1 MQKLLALAKTKFS
14 EHDYQCVEYA
24 LEFAVKAHQGQ
35 LRMSGEPYINHP
47 IQTAIIL
54 LNLGMDTA
62 TVISAI
68 LHDVLEDTK
77 VSEGEVKQKF
87 GEQILSLVI
96 GVTKISKIRY
106 TSEKEAQA
114 ENIRKLFFA
123 MAEDIRVLIIKLADR
138 LHNMR
143 TLDYIGKEKQQRI
156 ALETLEIYAPLA
168 GRLGISSFKTE
179 LEDLCMKYLYPKEF
193 QELSNAI
200 ELKREERMGF
210 VNKIALDIEQ
220 QLKELNIKGEVKG
233 RPKHFYSIFKKMK
246 STDKTLDQIYDLIAV
261 RVIVETLSDCYTMLG
276 LIHSIW
282 RPVPG
287 RFKDYIAMPKPNMY
301 QSLHTTVVSN
311 FGTTFEI
318 QIRTY
323 EMNNVAEYGIAAHW
337 MYKEGEKQDDDYA
350 SKLSWVKEMMEVQ
363 ADLKDSVEF
372 METLKLDVLSN
383 EIYVFSPK
391 GDVFNLPRGANC
403 IDFAYAV
410 HSAVGNKCVGA
421 KINNK
426 IVPLGTPLNNG
437 DIIEIL
443 TQANSKGPS
452 RDWLKIA
459 KTASARAK
467 IRSFFKKAMQDENIK
482 LGKEMM
488 EKEAKHRGYALSDLL
503 VPGWVKLI
511 QERYSFSSLDDIYAS
526 IGYGGITTNQ
536 ILLKLIDFYKKD
548 QATKEAVIITDST
561 QEIERRPAPRR
572 HSSGILIEG
581 FDDFL
586 IRISKCCNPVPGDE
600 IIGYVS
606 RGRGVS
612 VHRKDCPN
620 MRNIEEGRI
629 ISAEWALDADSSF
642 IASIRIDAQNR
653 SGLLNKITSV
663 ISAEK
668 LQIASVNAR
677 ARNKGSQ
684 DAIILLAIEIKELAQ
699 LGHLITKLKA
709 IEGVYDVYRDS
720 KVH

>member
-1 MQKLLALAKTKFS
+1 MQKLLALAKSKYS

-24 LEFAVKAHQGQ
+24 LEFAEKAHEGQ
-35 LRMSGEPYINHP
+35 LRLSGEPYINHP
-47 IQTAIIL
+47 IETAIIL
-54 LNLGMDTA
+54 INLGMDTS

-68 LHDVLEDTK
+68 LHDVLEDTDIT
-77 VSEGEVKQKF
+77 EPEVKQKF

-123 MAEDIRVLIIKLADR
+123 MAQDIRVLLIKLADR

-143 TLDYIGKEKQQRI
+143 TLNYISKEKQQRI

-193 QELSNAI
+193 QELFDTI

-210 VNKIALDIEQ
+210 VNRIAADIEQ
-220 QLKELNIKGEVKG
+220 HLKDLNIKGEVKG

-246 STDKTLDQIYDLIAV
+246 NQDKTLDQIYDLIAV
-261 RVIVETLSDCYTMLG
+261 RVIVESVSDCYTMLG

-282 RPVPG
+282 RPIPG

-311 FGTTFEI
+311 FGITFEI

-337 MYKEGEKQDDDYA
+337 MYKEDEKQNDDYA

-391 GDVFNLPRGANC
+391 GDVFNLPKGANC

-426 IVPLGTPLNNG
+426 IVPLSTPLKNG

-443 TQANSKGPS
+443 TQGSSKGPS

-467 IRSFFKKAMQDENIK
+467 IRSFFKKAMQEENIK

-503 VPGWVKLI
+503 VPSWVKII

-548 QATKEAVIITDST
+548 QATKEAIVITEGT
-561 QEIERRPAPRR
+561 QEIERRVAPRR
-572 HSSGILIEG
+572 HSSGILIDG

-600 IIGYVS
+600 IIGYIS

-620 MRNIEEGRI
+620 MRHIEPDRL
-629 ISAEWALDADSSF
+629 ISAEWAKDGDSSF

-663 ISAEK
+663 ISTEK
-668 LQIASVNAR
+668 LQIVSVNAR
-677 ARNKGSQ
+677 ARSKGSQ
-684 DAIILLAIEIKELAQ
+684 DAVILLDIEINELAQ
-699 LGHLITKLKA
+699 LSHLISKLKA
-709 IEGVYDVYRDS
+709 IEGIYDVYRDS

>member
-233 RPKHFYSIFKKMK
+233 RPKHFYSIFKKMR